1 MNSKPEDRFKEQK
14 TYETFERD
22 AKEAGL
28 YDTFAQD
35 DLDIAKQDTDY
46 GYRLLR
52 NKQGYVN
59 ADTEEDKQSYVDL
72 AAYDRAQYQQKTPTV
87 PQTSGKQSDA
97 SANILSIIK
106 QYDDSLPGDKK
117 SPWMST
123 VDSLLGQIAGDKFS
137 YDAESDPKYA
147 LAQKYAEQAMKAQQ
161 AESAMLTGGYGNSYG
176 AAIGQ
181 QVYTDY
187 MEDAVADMEQNAY
200 NRWAAERD
208 NKYNLLGIAQGL
220 EQQEYDR
227 AWNEEAREYEQEA
240 NSRSELLAKAQVLA
254 SYGNFSGYKAL
265 GYTDEEIASMQ
276 QKYNDDLAYETT
288 LRNAELAE
296 LYDGVGGG
304 SANPFDYSAL
314 YAQLQEQGVVS
325 AEGAYNALLGAGYS
339 DKEASGIAAGFV
351 SGGQYEDTSHWSDIV
366 TTDKGNV
373 AIEKWKAFFLDEGV
387 PYKDVLNPRE
397 FAAQVNQN
405 GYAEVKIGKLNA
417 RYKNYSDYISDY
429 VDHYE

>member
-220 EQQEYDR
+220 EQQEYTR
-227 AWNEEAREYEQEA
+227 AWNEDAREYEQEA
-240 NSRSELLAKAQVLA
+240 NSHSELLAKAQVLA

-276 QKYNDDLAYETT
+276 QAYKQQADADAAMHS
-288 LRNAELAE
+288 AELEKIYAGIGGDDEVYEPTISLKDALE
-296 LYDGVGGG
+296 LYKEGTTSSNVMDALRHYLGDDYFEYSQEELNGARG
-304 SANPFDYSAL
+304 S
-314 YAQLQEQGVVS
+314 QQGHVLS
-325 AEGAYNALLGAGYS
+325 GIIESKGNDAAYNTLLEWVNEGL
-339 DKEASGIAAGFV
+339 DKEFANKLAAALGIEEPEA
-351 SGGQYEDTSHWSDIV
+351 
-366 TTDKGNV
+366 
-373 AIEKWKAFFLDEGV
+373 
-387 PYKDVLNPRE
+387 
-397 FAAQVNQN
+397 
-405 GYAEVKIGKLNA
+405 
-417 RYKNYSDYISDY
+417 
-429 VDHYE
+429 

>member
-1 MNSKPEDRFKEQK
+1 MTGEHS
-14 TYETFERD
+14 
-22 AKEAGL
+22 
-28 YDTFAQD
+28 
-35 DLDIAKQDTDY
+35 
-46 GYRLLR
+46 
-52 NKQGYVN
+52 
-59 ADTEEDKQSYVDL
+59 S
-72 AAYDRAQYQQKTPTV
+72 YDRAQDEENT
-87 PQTSGKQSDA
+87 A
-97 SANILSIIK
+97 
-106 QYDDSLPGDKK
+106 
-117 SPWMST
+117 
-123 VDSLLGQIAGDKFS
+123 
-137 YDAESDPKYA
+137 
-147 LAQKYAEQAMKAQQ
+147 
-161 AESAMLTGGYGNSYG
+161 
-176 AAIGQ
+176 
-181 QVYTDY
+181 YT
-187 MEDAVADMEQNAY
+187 
-200 NRWAAERD
+200 
-208 NKYNLLGIAQGL
+208 
-220 EQQEYDR
+220 R
-227 AWNEEAREYEQEA
+227 AWNEDAREYEQEA

-276 QKYNDDLAYETT
+276 QKYNDDLVYETAF
-288 LRNAELAE
+288 RNAELAE